1 MSDADVFDL
10 WFDNSVQQG
19 SFKPDDL
26 LSQPQSQSQSH
37 PPPQPAQQQQQQQ
50 QQRPQF
56 QPPPPP
62 PPRRNQQQQQQQKQQ
77 QSTIQRPPLP
87 QPQPDLRRQPPPP
100 PPPFAADMSV
110 ANTANGKPQQ
120 QQRPSRSPAPPR
132 DEEAVSKIP
141 NLLPHERVFPIQ
153 IGSELFKL
161 SGASISSDGA
171 STIPVFPANANPI
184 LDIRRQDRPRAATTR
199 DTTYFYC
206 QVKKAKETG
215 EDLSSA
221 IRTLYIDRDPKTFA
235 DISLHLQGYHVKPRD
250 GTHFVRLFA
259 DAQFY
264 SLPKLISQLYEES
277 IFISIGHREFQIPR
291 DIFTDPGNSPNF
303 FSLGFAVFFSNPED
317 LFPGLDREGLL
328 RPPSILPP
336 SVANRSADTFA
347 EILHLLRGYPVT
359 IRNET
364 HRAELLRDCR
374 YFNFKGLEQKLIP
387 HHISYNQSRRREE
400 IVLRLEDI
408 LKSGISVAADASSAI
423 SSPSGDHLAGWVNY
437 ARPYVDDRAAELV
450 LEIGGEST
458 RLHFQPNSIR
468 AEFFRDTRARVAR
481 MFEVVATK
489 LNLPPTTQPLG
500 LLMASGGAGSQPP
513 TPGHTPL
520 SEDLV
525 RVIIDPD
532 TSITLDGKPHTF
544 DTPAP
549 ADDQA
554 SSTSST
560 GQGGGHESPLAS
572 TAAAFLPN
580 SRKRRRIDSS
590 GYAAG
595 GSHAALA
602 AEEWVVRTGQW
613 RLKIQGTRN
622 GKSGVECVLVAVKLD
637 AYSSESARN
646 SARGF
651 LNG

>member
-1 MSDADVFDL
+1 M
-10 WFDNSVQQG
+10 VQQAQ
-19 SFKPDDL
+19 SD
-26 LSQPQSQSQSH
+26 SQPQ
-37 PPPQPAQQQQQQQ
+37 
-50 QQRPQF
+50 
-56 QPPPPP
+56 
-62 PPRRNQQQQQQQKQQ
+62 RR
-77 QSTIQRPPLP
+77 SA
-87 QPQPDLRRQPPPP
+87 
-100 PPPFAADMSV
+100 AADMSV
-110 ANTANGKPQQ
+110 ANNTSARSQH
-120 QQRPSRSPAPPR
+120 PSKSPAPPH
-132 DEEAVSKIP
+132 DEAQVAKIP
-141 NLLPHERVFPIQ
+141 HFLPHERVFPIQ
-153 IGSELFKL
+153 IGNELFKL
-161 SGASISSDGA
+161 SGASISSDA
-171 STIPVFPANANPI
+171 PSYFS
-184 LDIRRQDRPRAATTR
+184 Q
-199 DTTYFYC
+199 YFYC
-206 QVKKAKETG
+206 QVKKAQETG
-215 EDLSSA
+215 EDLSNA
-221 IRTLYIDRDPKTFA
+221 IRTLYIDRDPQTFA

-336 SVANRSADTFA
+336 SVPNRSADTFA

-359 IRNET
+359 IRNES

-387 HHISYNQSRRREE
+387 HHISHNQSRRREE
-400 IVLRLEDI
+400 ILLRLEDI
-408 LKSGISVAADASSAI
+408 LKSGISVAADVSASPA
-423 SSPSGDHLAGWVNY
+423 DHLSGWVNY

-458 RLHFQPNSIR
+458 RLHFHHSSGSVR
-468 AEFFRDTRARVAR
+468 AEFFKDTRARVAR
-481 MFEVVATK
+481 LFEVVATK

-525 RVIIDPD
+525 RVSIDSD
-532 TSITLDGKPHTF
+532 TSITLDGRPHTLDF
-544 DTPAP
+544 EDLQPVTANNNNNNNNNNNPMSA
-549 ADDQA
+549 A
-554 SSTSST
+554 SSTA
-560 GQGGGHESPLAS
+560 ESP
-572 TAAAFLPN
+572 TATTAFQPN
-580 SRKRRRIDSS
+580 SRKRRRVDSH
-590 GYAAG
+590 GFATAAG
-595 GSHAALA
+595 QGQAALA

-613 RLKIQGTRN
+613 RLKIQGSRG
-622 GKSGVECVLVAVKLD
+622 GKSSVECVLVAVKLD
-637 AYSSESARN
+637 AYSSENARN
-646 SARGF
+646 ASRGF